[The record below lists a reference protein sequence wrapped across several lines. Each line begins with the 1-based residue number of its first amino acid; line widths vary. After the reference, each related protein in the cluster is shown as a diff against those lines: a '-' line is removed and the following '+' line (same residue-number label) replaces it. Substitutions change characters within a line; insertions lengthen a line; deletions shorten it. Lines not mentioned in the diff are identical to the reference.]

1 MADEITR
8 QSVICNLVRYKVES
22 RFIILRASRIKVKK
36 KKGGREGGAPLFRI
50 ERLVA
55 D

>member
-36 KKGGREGGAPLFRI
+36 KKRRERGAPLFRI